1 MRFEGFSVRSLESD
15 VLNRFNFL
23 TSITWRCHGKSLIS
37 TRAKCQYL
45 HKKMKS
51 PITSLCSR
59 VEFSWQLSAL
69 AHAALRLHRLLL
81 ATIVRS
87 SRNVYIRQADWRKT
101 VKTHKT
107 QDSATQLCY
116 AMWMNTFYCFYL
128 KIKTVEHSVVCWLWK
143 RLECLYLKFFSCL
156 FTSSAH
162 FQHLRAAASDDDE
175 RDNDSVGVEAW
186 WNGRWSN
193 CNAWD
198 MKTCLYVHL
207 ISNL

>member
-1 MRFEGFSVRSLESD
+1 MENLP
-15 VLNRFNFL
+15 
-23 TSITWRCHGKSLIS
+23 IIS

-45 HKKMKS
+45 HEKWN
-51 PITSLCSR
+51 LRSR
-59 VEFSWQLSAL
+59 VCVSTATVVCARTRCTSPSSLLF
-69 AHAALRLHRLLL
+69 AA
-81 ATIVRS
+81 IVRS
-87 SRNVYIRQADWRKT
+87 SRKVYIRQADWRKT

-128 KIKTVEHSVVCWLWK
+128 KKTVEHSVVDYERDLNAYIWS
-143 RLECLYLKFFSCL
+143 FFFFL

-186 WNGRWSN
+186 WNGDEAIAMHETWKPVCMCTWYRT
-193 CNAWD
+193 CN
-198 MKTCLYVHL
+198 YNFNNPHL
-207 ISNL
+207 PLTKLIWK